1 MRPSFRDP
9 SITLSC
15 GVCWHSNVPRVGRY
29 AVRVPNNSRYRVVQW
44 TTGNVGKSSV
54 QAISRNPTLELV
66 GCFAWSPEKVGRDV
80 GELCGIHPLGVAATN
95 DIDALLDLKPDC
107 VIYNPMW
114 LDVGELERILSAG
127 VNVVATAAFI
137 TGHNLG
143 DERQRI
149 IEACQRGNSTM
160 FGTGISPGFA
170 ELLAIVSAGICDR
183 VDKVTVNEAADTT
196 FYDSPATEL
205 PVGFGK
211 PIDHPEL
218 QSMTAQGTAV
228 FGEAVRMVADALGV
242 ELDDVRCEAEYAQT
256 TADLDLGSW
265 TIAAGCV
272 AGVAASWMGF
282 RGDKVVVEL
291 NVRWRK
297 GQTLDPDWK
306 IDQDGWVIQV
316 DGRPTVT
323 ANISF
328 LPPPDFQAE
337 TMEDFMVLGHIMTA
351 MPPINAIPA
360 VVAAAPG
367 IVTYNDLPLVLP
379 RGGVPAG

>member
-1 MRPSFRDP
+1 MA
-9 SITLSC
+9 
-15 GVCWHSNVPRVGRY
+15 GRY

-54 QAISRNPTLELV
+54 QAIVTNPALELV
-66 GCFAWSPEKVGRDV
+66 GCFAWSAEKVGRDV
-80 GELCGIHPLGVAATN
+80 GELCGIDPLGLVATN
-95 DIDALLDLKPDC
+95 DIEALLHLKPDC
-107 VIYNPMW
+107 VVYNPMW
-114 LDVGELERILSAG
+114 LDVGELEHILAAG

-143 DERQRI
+143 DDRDRI
-149 IEACQRGNSTM
+149 AEACRRGRSTM

-170 ELLAIVSAGICDR
+170 ELLAIVSASICDR
-183 VDKVTVNEAADTT
+183 VDKVTVNESADTT

-205 PVGFGK
+205 PVGFGR
-211 PIDHPEL
+211 PIDHPDL

-242 ELDDVRCEAEYAQT
+242 ELDDVRCDAEYAQT

-265 TIAAGCV
+265 TIGSGCV
-272 AGVAASWMGF
+272 AGVAASWKGF
-282 RGDKVVVEL
+282 LGDRAVVEL

-306 IDQDGWVIQV
+306 IDQDGWMIRI

-328 LPPPDFQAE
+328 LPPADFQAE
-337 TMEDFMVLGHIMTA
+337 TVDDFMVLGHIMTA

-367 IVTYNDLPLVLP
+367 IATYNDLPLVLP
-379 RGGVPAG
+379 RGVVPAG